1 MAPLSQIDYT
11 NKDYASLR
19 RAMLDLARY
28 RLPEWSDRSEADL
41 GMLFVDLFAY
51 MGDIIL
57 YYQDRIANESFL
69 HTATERRSVMHL
81 LRLIGYNLKPPI
93 AAHADLRLS
102 FKVQNIQENAP
113 VPDDA
118 AIVVIPHGAQFGTK
132 GGGIPAQP
140 FEYLGPTLQ
149 INLNSSEVVRLSKD
163 TWVYENLPVRHSRP
177 VVDEILGS
185 STGEPN
191 QSFRLAQSPIIPESL
206 IVQVNDGSGWVEWQQ
221 RENFL
226 YYTESSGLATVSTA
240 ESQDYIIQTDENDQT
255 FILFG
260 DGVYSQIPAV
270 GANNIRASYRVG
282 GGSIGNVPAGTIT
295 EIRTPIASLNA
306 VTNPTLA
313 AGGTDREAINHAVQ
327 FGPLAYRSGQ
337 RAVTLND
344 FVALAHQA
352 GGVAKV
358 RARPRSWNR
367 VDLYIAPEGDTA
379 RAAPES
385 LKRRLLAYFEQKR
398 MVGMF
403 VTIQDPILVPIDV
416 GVEVIVEQS
425 YNAEQVRQSVE
436 NTVRSLLDFQNVDF
450 GQVLYLSKVYEAVEA
465 LPGVYAATVIRFNRQ
480 NSALTAFET
489 DLTILAGQG
498 VRIPES
504 IQRAVRS
511 GLNAEG
517 RIAIEEFE
525 IPIPGNL
532 AITLRELVS

>member
-1 MAPLSQIDYT
+1 MPQLSQIDYT

-81 LRLIGYNLKPPI
+81 LRLIGYELKPPV
-93 AAHADLRLS
+93 AAHAELTLTFNPPTPGDS
-102 FKVQNIQENAP
+102 
-113 VPDDA
+113 
-118 AIVVIPHGAQFGTK
+118 AIVVIPQGAQFGSK
-132 GGGIPAQP
+132 GGGVPPQS

-149 INLNSSEVVRLSKD
+149 IDLNSSEVVQLPNGKRL
-163 TWVYENLPVRHSRP
+163 YENLPVRHSRP

-206 IVQVNDGSGWVEWQQ
+206 IVQVNDGSGWLEWQQ

-226 YYTESSGLATVSTA
+226 YYTEAGGLATVSNA
-240 ESQDYIIQTDENDQT
+240 ESRDYIIQTDENDQT
-255 FILFG
+255 YVIFG

-282 GGSIGNVPAGTIT
+282 GGSIGNLPARTIT
-295 EIRTPIASLNA
+295 EARTTIRLLDA

-313 AGGTDREAINHAVQ
+313 AGGTDRETIDHAVQ

-367 VDLYIAPEGDTA
+367 VDLYIAPEGETA
-379 RAAPES
+379 RPAPES
-385 LKRRLLAYFEQKR
+385 LKRRLLTYFEHKR

-403 VTIQDPILVPIDV
+403 VTIQDPLQVPIDV
-416 GVEVIVEQS
+416 SVEVVVEQS
-425 YNAEQVRQSVE
+425 YNSEQVRQTVE
-436 NTVRSLLDFQNVDF
+436 NTVRSLLEFQNVDF
-450 GQVLYLSKVYEAVEA
+450 GQTLYLSKVYEAVEA
-465 LPGVYAATVIRFNRQ
+465 LSGVYAATVTRFSRQ
-480 NSALTAFET
+480 SGSLATFES
-489 DLTILAGQG
+489 DLANLAGQG
-498 VRIPES
+498 IRIPES

-525 IPIPGNL
+525 IPVPGNL
-532 AITLRELVS
+532 IITLRELVV